1 MSMTIM
7 ESGVKELPP
16 LREECDAEDNSHAL
30 SVCWCSK
37 EGSKRGILVDCLLQS
52 QRVYDLCHLV
62 LDKRVTLIK
71 PDGVEA
77 RKYSRGLACLQL
89 GVDRRYPSRDRRAK
103 GKRHTKPFEI
113 SHLGLSGINLS

>member
-1 MSMTIM
+1 MTIV

-37 EGSKRGILVDCLLQS
+37 EGSKRGILVGCLLHS
-52 QRVYDLCHLV
+52 QRVYDLCHFV

-89 GVDRRYPSRDRRAK
+89 GVDRRYLFGDRRTK
-103 GKRHTKPFEI
+103 GKRHTDPFEI